1 MHCFLKW
8 LRPFIGGLN
17 IGADFHAKSRSVAA
31 SRYRQQFGRGCREEK
46 KKHIVH
52 SISCVAV
59 YKLYFLT
66 PSNVG
71 LVKTQDAGCNVKNK
85 TVYNKFLSF

>member
-1 MHCFLKW
+1 MSA
-8 LRPFIGGLN
+8 INISLN
-17 IGADFHAKSRSVAA
+17 HRFRSVDA
-31 SRYRQQFGRGCREEK
+31 SRYQQQFGRGCREEK

-66 PSNVG
+66 PNVG